1 MMLKEINKHI
11 FFTAINLIFIIALFE
26 YTSLDIYIQ
35 NFFFQ
40 IDTQSWLL
48 NRDEPILKFILY
60 DGIKRLLIIFA
71 VSILFTLLIFRKE
84 ELIKKYKTGLIIV
97 LLSTIIVPLSVGYL
111 KATTNTPCP
120 KNIEYYGGEYPDI
133 KVFENYPKEFVQK
146 EKIKCWPAG
155 HASGGFALMALF
167 FLFKKRRNQILGLC
181 FGLSI
186 GWCMGLYKMLIGD
199 HFLSH
204 TIVTMVLAWFIIL
217 ILVKILQRKEIE
229 KSTQI

>member
-1 MMLKEINKHI
+1 MLKEINNHI
-11 FFTAINLIFIIALFE
+11 FFTAICLVFIIALFE

-35 NFFFQ
+35 NYFFQ

-60 DGIKRLLIIFA
+60 DGIKRLLIVFA
-71 VSILFTLLIFRKE
+71 VSILLALVLFRKK
-84 ELIKKYKTGLIIV
+84 ELIKKYKTGLIIL
-97 LLSTIIVPLSVGYL
+97 LLSSIIVPLSVGSL
-111 KATTNTPCP
+111 KAVSNTPCP

-133 KVFENYPKEFVQK
+133 KVFEEYPKEFVQK

-167 FLFKKRRNQILGLC
+167 FFFKKRRNQMLA
-181 FGLSI
+181 LSFAICI
-186 GWCMGLYKMLIGD
+186 GWSMGLYKMLIGD

-204 TIVTMVLAWFIIL
+204 TLVTMTLAWLIIL
-217 ILVKILQRKEIE
+217 ILAKILKRKEIE